1 MNFKSEKLHDT
12 ICFALMR
19 FTEKTLNI
27 IWFAP
32 SLNKRVSLHYA
43 NKNPPEITISCRAS
57 TLSPRAGGQSLA
69 ALSARQLTQLSC
81 FHNAVKV
88 ILLRLS
94 EPCCHAK
101 LIGGYSSTSK
111 AADVY
116 FLIVGT

>member
-1 MNFKSEKLHDT
+1 MSILRSSSKITAKGITGDG
-12 ICFALMR
+12 
-19 FTEKTLNI
+19 
-27 IWFAP
+27 
-32 SLNKRVSLHYA
+32 SLL
-43 NKNPPEITISCRAS
+43 SCRAS

-101 LIGGYSSTSK
+101 LIGGYSSTSE
-111 AADVY
+111 AADAY